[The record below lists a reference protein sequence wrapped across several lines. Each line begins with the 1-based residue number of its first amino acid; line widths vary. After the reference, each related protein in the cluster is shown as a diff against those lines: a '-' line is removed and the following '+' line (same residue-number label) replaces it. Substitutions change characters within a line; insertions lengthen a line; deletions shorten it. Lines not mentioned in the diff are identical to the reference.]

1 MADEKFTIARGRH
14 SNLPSNK
21 ISGRILVETDTGD
34 MYLDVSTSERKKLAD
49 NPSQVNGHS
58 VQSDVPPNAKFTDTT
73 YSSLAAKSGGSDV
86 SLVTTGEKYIWNSK
100 TSNVGTL
107 TGIKM
112 NGVSKGTSG
121 VVDLGKVLTGGSQTT
136 TSTADG
142 GNNVYTF
149 SDNSTITIRNGTKG
163 SKGDIGPQGPRGEKG
178 NTGTAATISVG
189 TVTTGAAGTNAVV
202 TNAGTSSAAKFNFT
216 IPRGANGT
224 NGTSATWFTGTAV
237 TGTSTTAVTVSVT
250 GSKAGDMYLNTSTYN
265 VYSATAANSWVY
277 KCNIKGATGSTGS
290 SGTSAGF
297 GTPTATV
304 DANTGTPSVTVTATG
319 PNTAK
324 VFNFAFKNLKGKD
337 GTNGTNGVTPT
348 IKAAAGTNIGAV
360 GTPSVTA
367 TTSGT
372 TTTFTFNNLKGEKG
386 DPGTNATTTAV
397 ATSTSNGL
405 MSSTDKKNLDILKT
419 PLATCATPRS
429 TAAKVATLANFTL
442 TVGSTIAVKFTDT
455 GTANPTTGNLTLN
468 VNNTGAKNIGYFRN
482 GSKSA
487 FTYPSASFF
496 CNNVT
501 RIFTY
506 DGTYWLCMDYNPDND
521 THYTTHMYT
530 GENQA
535 TAHSTTA
542 VANPYINILDNTT
555 YRNGTQLKAGNNMSI
570 SAKNGVVTFN
580 NSLYNA
586 AAPSSAQRN
595 IDFDTVEERSKYI
608 DAENLAFWN
617 GAYNDKGN
625 SNITRVNGGSPLIGI
640 TASGTN
646 LRFTTADG
654 SISSKTVTNIGII
667 SGSALG
673 SNGTTATTD
682 AGKTYGIAAVTTS
695 PYTYAKWIS
704 NLDCGLK
711 NLYNGMI
718 IKIIVPVAGNTRGTC
733 LSIDGGTTYHPV
745 VYNTNTLISTHF
757 GVGTALLLMYDN
769 NISASVYN
777 NSTTATAIKGVW
789 RVLNNS
795 DANTWVANS
804 ASSAGYVAK
813 GAGQANKVWK
823 TDANGVPAWRDDAN
837 TTYTLSSFGLTATAA
852 ELNYCDGVTSNIQ
865 TQLNAKAASSHTHDY
880 LPLTGGTIS
889 GYIQIDKNSGGNYI
903 TFINDNTIGILKK
916 ESSGNY
922 GSVVSFHE
930 DNISLQGT
938 GNITLSNA
946 KGEINA
952 RIGMSPTDNFGYIDL
967 YNSGSAVANIY
978 GSRSGLIIKPVT
990 NNTGSLGMSSNYFN
1004 NAYIKTVTT
1013 NNLISNTTV
1022 SIVKSGDSSHLGAR
1036 MGYNSTDDFGYI
1048 NLYNSGSI
1056 AGNIYADQNG
1066 GLIVRSMTN
1075 NTGSIGDS
1083 SHYFD
1088 NAYINNL
1095 DKVTMIK
1102 SSGDTYHRA
1111 ERTDLTFK
1119 DSNGNTQHEDIRFG
1133 ISAAGNRGIWDRRL
1147 EKWLVKADTSGNV
1160 YFGDPSYADK
1170 TTIRGQAIQKIG
1182 NINRTSYSGSSTK
1195 WIMVSINSRKRALLV
1210 FHFSTGTEHYLLDYT
1225 ITNTNGTINEK
1236 QILAIKG
1243 VAIFIKL
1250 TDGKI
1255 GWYIPNLTTGATCTL
1270 DVYAYD

>member
-324 VFNFAFKNLKGKD
+324 VFNFAFR
-337 GTNGTNGVTPT
+337 
-348 IKAAAGTNIGAV
+348 
-360 GTPSVTA
+360 
-367 TTSGT
+367 
-372 TTTFTFNNLKGEKG
+372 NLKGERG
-386 DPGTNATTTAV
+386 SDANITWGNTYITNADEAPLGFSRISNDGTNNPFTFW
-397 ATSTSNGL
+397 
-405 MSSTDKKNLDILKT
+405 
-419 PLATCATPRS
+419 C
-429 TAAKVATLANFTL
+429 TLL
-442 TVGSTIAVKFTDT
+442 
-455 GTANPTTGNLTLN
+455 TTGSDDTTSYRQQWAFPWGWGEVKDIYYRVKDNGTWFDW
-468 VNNTGAKNIGYFRN
+468 TKISDN
-482 GSKSA
+482 GS
-487 FTYPSASFF
+487 
-496 CNNVT
+496 
-501 RIFTY
+501 
-506 DGTYWLCMDYNPDND
+506 
-521 THYTTHMYT
+521 
-530 GENQA
+530 
-535 TAHSTTA
+535 
-542 VANPYINILDNTT
+542 AN
-555 YRNGTQLKAGNNMSI
+555 S
-570 SAKNGVVTFN
+570 
-580 NSLYNA
+580 
-586 AAPSSAQRN
+586 PSSSQRN
-595 IDFDTVEERSKYI
+595 IDFATVEERSKYI

-617 GAYNDKGN
+617 GAYDAKGS